1 MIVERFLQ
9 WAQKAPLARRTQ
21 AAGAIARA
29 YLLSPLSPEEREQVE
44 AALTVLLDDPSP
56 EVRLVLADILAGSEL
71 APHHIILTLAADR
84 SPISAVVAEKSP
96 LILDSE
102 LVDLVATRD
111 EVVQVAVARRPFLS
125 RAVSAA
131 ISEVGTAAACLA
143 LISNGGARVPR
154 FSLDRMIER
163 HGDVPE
169 LRMTLLERDDLP
181 LDVRQVLVAR
191 LTASLRELIVSRE
204 WIAPDRAELVTRDA
218 RERAVI
224 AAAFEAPA
232 DNMPALVEQLIRSG
246 ELTPAF
252 LMRAVVSGQTLL
264 FETALAE
271 LGRVPLARV
280 HALVA
285 SGRNANLRALLQK
298 SRIPP
303 KTFAA
308 LEAAVDVIRN
318 GDATTGALSDYRR
331 ATQLIDAIV
340 TRYQKRRDRE
350 LDQILALLRH
360 FATEAKRA
368 AARGYAQQ
376 LREAA

>member
-1 MIVERFLQ
+1 MPLR
-9 WAQKAPLARRTQ
+9 APTCYRP
-21 AAGAIARA
+21 
-29 YLLSPLSPEEREQVE
+29 YPPEEREQVE

-56 EVRLVLADILAGSEL
+56 EVRLVLADILAASEQ
-71 APHHIILTLAADR
+71 APHHIILTLANDR
-84 SPISAVVAEKSP
+84 PPIAAVVAEKSP

-111 EVVQVAVARRPFLS
+111 EIVQVAIARRPFLS

-131 ISEVGTAAACLA
+131 IAEVGSGEACLA

-154 FSLDRMIER
+154 FSLDRLIER
-163 HGDVPE
+163 HGDYPE
-169 LRMTLLERDDLP
+169 LRLTLLERDDLP
-181 LDVRQVLVAR
+181 LDVRQVLLAR
-191 LTASLRELIVSRE
+191 LTASLRDLIVERE
-204 WIAPDRAELVTRDA
+204 WIAPERADIITRDA

-232 DNMPALVEQLIRSG
+232 DSMPELVQQMIRAG

-252 LMRAVVSGQTLL
+252 LIRAVVSGQTLL
-264 FETALAE
+264 FEVALAA
-271 LGRVPLARV
+271 LARVPLARV

-285 SGRNANLRALLQK
+285 SGRNANLRALLEK

-303 KTFAA
+303 KIFAA
-308 LEAAVDVIRN
+308 LEAGVDVIRS
-318 GDATTGALSDYRR
+318 GDGTNGALSDYRR

-340 TRYQKRRDRE
+340 SRYQSRRDRE

-360 FATEAKRA
+360 FATEAKRS

-376 LREAA
+376 MLEAA